1 MSTII
6 LELNEKDMV
15 IYPIPEF
22 DSKKVIVILI
32 EVLQFIQY
40 HLTPILQWKL
50 SSDYSF
56 NLQVCDSGIVRI
68 QINNEY
74 VSFGSGA
81 YLMIPYV
88 NNSRYCWS

>member
-40 HLTPILQWKL
+40 HLTPLLQ
-50 SSDYSF
+50 
-56 NLQVCDSGIVRI
+56 
-68 QINNEY
+68 
-74 VSFGSGA
+74 
-81 YLMIPYV
+81 
-88 NNSRYCWS
+88 